1 MNNTIVQ
8 IILTLISIIAT
19 LVGGTGT
26 TIGLKNQSK
35 NKSLERELGELKTNQ
50 NNQKEINIDIKKELR
65 NLDYKIDDIKNI
77 LINKKNSDKL

>member
-26 TIGLKNQSK
+26 TIGLKNKSK
-35 NKSLERELGELKTNQ
+35 NKSLERKLEELKTNQ
-50 NNQKEINIDIKKELR
+50 NNQKEINIEIKKELR
-65 NLDYKIDDIKNI
+65 NLNYKIDDIKNI
-77 LINKKNSDKL
+77 LINNKNSDKL